1 MKIEAKVILK
11 SKNIN
16 NPNAPELTTI
26 ELTYPRFIHAEI
38 MTHRVLSRNASSSR
52 AIPVNKLTAMALEDP
67 AFFVSVGQN
76 QPGMQPGNEV
86 PDEVKNKFYEE
97 WVELANINAKYALR
111 WANEYNIHKQV
122 VNRVMEP
129 WHHIKVIATA
139 TEWNN
144 LFSLR
149 CHPSAQAEFQE
160 LACKMRDAIN
170 STQAQELSSGQWHLP
185 YVTDEEKQNNDID
198 TCLKISVARCAR
210 VSYMNHDGSKPD
222 IQKDIKLHDDLV
234 GSEPIHA
241 SPAEHQAQT
250 CLEIIDK
257 RFNSNLVNWLQYRKL
272 IENKNL
278 RLKELGV

>member
-11 SKNIN
+11 SKNTF
-16 NPNAPELTTI
+16 NPNAPDLTTI
-26 ELTYPRFIHAEI
+26 ELTYPRYIHAEI

-86 PDEVKNKFYEE
+86 PDDIKEKFFNE
-97 WVELANINAKYALR
+97 WVELANINANYALR

-129 WHHIKVIATA
+129 WHHIKVIVTA
-139 TEWNN
+139 TEWDN

-149 CHPSAQAEFQE
+149 CHPSAQAEFQV
-160 LACKMRDAIN
+160 LACKMRDVIN
-170 STQAQELSSGQWHLP
+170 STEAQELTSGQWHLP
-185 YVTDEEKQNNDID
+185 YVTEEEKQNNDMD
-198 TCLKISVARCAR
+198 TCLKLSVARCAR

-234 GSEPIHA
+234 GSHPIHA
-241 SPAEHQAQT
+241 SPAEHQAKA
-250 CLEIIDK
+250 CLEIVDK
-257 RFNSNLVNWLQYRKL
+257 RFNSNLINWLQYRKL